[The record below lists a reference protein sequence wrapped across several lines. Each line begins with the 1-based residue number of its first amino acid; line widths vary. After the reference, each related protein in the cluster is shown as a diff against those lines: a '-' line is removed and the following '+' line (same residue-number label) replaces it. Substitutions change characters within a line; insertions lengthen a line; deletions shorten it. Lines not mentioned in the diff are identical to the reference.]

1 MEAAGALG
9 TAPPILES
17 ISNPHEGVDWSW
29 VGCGCQKDPI
39 SDQISTYL
47 VPRIGGIKLQLLCGV
62 RIEPA

>member
-17 ISNPHEGVDWSW
+17 ISNPHEGVDWSC

-39 SDQISTYL
+39 SDQIQTYL
-47 VPRIGGIKLQLLCGV
+47 VPLIDGIKLQL
-62 RIEPA
+62 

>member
-1 MEAAGALG
+1 MEAADALG

-17 ISNPHEGVDWSW
+17 ISNPHEGVDWSC

-47 VPRIGGIKLQLLCGV
+47 VPRIGCIKLQLLCGV

>member
-9 TAPPILES
+9 AAAPILES
-17 ISNPHEGVDWSW
+17 ISNLSGGVGWSW
-29 VGCGCQKDPI
+29 VRCGCQKDPI
-39 SDQISTYL
+39 SDQIPTCL